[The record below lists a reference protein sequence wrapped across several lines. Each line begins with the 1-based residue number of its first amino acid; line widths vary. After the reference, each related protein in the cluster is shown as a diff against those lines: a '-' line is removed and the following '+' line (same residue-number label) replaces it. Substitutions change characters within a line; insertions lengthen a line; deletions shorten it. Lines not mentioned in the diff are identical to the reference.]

1 MTQTFPSDIAVP
13 LGPGVRYRSM
23 NTTFQRSNEQAPV
36 YELPPIWGYGCIHTL
51 ATTVQKNNSNM
62 NVQSSPGF
70 HPFSTSFIKHAEKTI
85 QDDRSKRHKE
95 VLPLPWIQFKSLTVI
110 MLMTLLSLQT
120 RLKIYNSN
128 WTNFITIHVLKGS
141 SSTLTKQK
149 SWSSS
154 AGATLRFP
162 PSRTTA
168 HLWNLSQNSNT
179 LESLLLVMKHAHS
192 CWEDGRQIQVCHCQ
206 SLQNWWKQGYQ
217 AQKTCSAMAFPGL
230 CFDSWSV
237 RLSSMGHFFF
247 DIWFLKNHTHIC
259 PSPGLPEKT
268 LGCQERYWYSLRAS
282 RNRSDAPFFLLV

>member
-1 MTQTFPSDIAVP
+1 MTARQMSRRMQLGLPMAPWYDATCRDYKRRIRWNKIHNQPFAELQQQYSTYCRLRKKQFKKEKTDDMVGLIDARSPEVYKLMTANKRSDISPISAESWTEHLQSHFVQPQESVPDVLPRRSNLPTRHQLLSDQLRSGQVFSSDIAVP
-13 LGPGVRYRSM
+13 PGPGGRYRSM

-128 WTNFITIHVLKGS
+128 
-141 SSTLTKQK
+141 
-149 SWSSS
+149 
-154 AGATLRFP
+154 
-162 PSRTTA
+162 
-168 HLWNLSQNSNT
+168 
-179 LESLLLVMKHAHS
+179 
-192 CWEDGRQIQVCHCQ
+192 
-206 SLQNWWKQGYQ
+206 
-217 AQKTCSAMAFPGL
+217 
-230 CFDSWSV
+230 
-237 RLSSMGHFFF
+237 
-247 DIWFLKNHTHIC
+247 
-259 PSPGLPEKT
+259 
-268 LGCQERYWYSLRAS
+268 
-282 RNRSDAPFFLLV
+282 